1 MKKLFRNYRL
11 PVLTALSSSLL
22 LLGCTNADYDF
33 DKVDYTL
40 GFGSGEI
47 TLPSNNSINIM
58 LDDILDLGNSD
69 LINTTASGDYVLG
82 KEPEVVSPISVTVD
96 PLVQTINESGEQ
108 SFSIDMPAEL
118 QALAGTTVSVKDIL
132 GHTLDGNGNI
142 SLISYRFDV
151 DPVVKE
157 LKYVGVGYDKG
168 VNLKLNVTLPN
179 IVKKAKVTI
188 QLPRNLDMTYTGS
201 MGTFNQADNTLT
213 LDFDQNSNVSNM
225 QLVFNIKGIF
235 IKEFDEKNYATFNP
249 NKCEMILFSDIALQI
264 EIEQLLVPSTPNIEI
279 KGNPTFDDI
288 VVTSA
293 RGIFDPDIDL
303 EDVGTVTIDD
313 IPDFL
318 TDKEVV
324 ADIANPLIWLT
335 IKTNLPLG
343 SIIEARVSSD
353 TYPKGIMIE
362 GDNAIE
368 LNPQAPGDTEDAET
382 KIVLCRHAPENLNG
396 YKAIEIEDL
405 SKLIEKLRNGMKLSF
420 TATKAK
426 AKQVEGTVELGKN
439 YHLNPSY
446 EFNAKL
452 ALGDNAVIV
461 YSDTEN
467 DWNKD
472 IDKLE
477 LSDNSKRNKDI
488 DKLELSDNSK
498 ITLTANV
505 ENQVPADLEI
515 NITPVDKNGQP
526 LTALTVT
533 PIKNKIAA
541 GTTLGEIQ
549 YEISGKGVKLLDGVD
564 YRLKVTAPSDAAQ
577 KGKTLN
583 KNHQIHL
590 KDIKIQVNGKIIYD
604 AN

>member
-118 QALAGTTVSVKDIL
+118 QAWAGTTVSVKDIL

-157 LKYVGVGYDKG
+157 LKYVGIGYDKG
-168 VNLKLNVTLPN
+168 VNLKLNVTLPTV
-179 IVKKAKVTI
+179 VKKAKVTI

-213 LDFDQNSNVSNM
+213 LDFDQNGNASSM
-225 QLVFNIKGIF
+225 QLVFNVKGIF

-249 NKCEMILFSDIALQI
+249 NKCEMILFSDIALQ
-264 EIEQLLVPSTPNIEI
+264 
-279 KGNPTFDDI
+279 
-288 VVTSA
+288 A
-293 RGIFDPDIDL
+293 RGIFDPAIDL

-343 SIIEARVSSD
+343 SIVEARVSSD

-362 GDNAIE
+362 GANAIE
-368 LNPQAPGDTEDAET
+368 LTPKAPGDTEDAET
-382 KIVLCRHAPENLNG
+382 KIVICRHAPENLNG

-405 SKLIEKLRNGMKLSF
+405 SKLIEKLQDGMKLSF

-477 LSDNSKRNKDI
+477 LSDNSK
-488 DKLELSDNSK
+488 

-533 PIKNKIAA
+533 PIKNKVAA
-541 GTTLGEIQ
+541 GAAIGEIQ
-549 YEISGKGVKLLDGVD
+549 YEISGTGVKQLDGVD

-590 KDIKIQVNGKIIYD
+590 KDIKIQVNGKIVYD

>member
-118 QALAGTTVSVKDIL
+118 QAWAGTTVSVKDIL

-201 MGTFNQADNTLT
+201 MGTFSQADNTLT
-213 LDFDQNSNVSNM
+213 LDFDQNGNASSM
-225 QLVFNIKGIF
+225 QLVFNVKGIF

-249 NKCEMILFSDIALQI
+249 NKLEMILFSDIALQI

-318 TDKEVV
+318 TDKDVV

-343 SIIEARVSSD
+343 SIVEARVSSD

-382 KIVLCRHAPENLNG
+382 KIVICRHAPENLNG

-477 LSDNSKRNKDI
+477 LSDNSK
-488 DKLELSDNSK
+488 

-515 NITPVDKNGQP
+515 NITPVDKNDQP

-549 YEISGKGVKLLDGVD
+549 YEISGTGVKQLDGVD

-590 KDIKIQVNGKIIYD
+590 KDIKIQVNGKIVYD